1 MINALQIGNKY
12 CYKDVVMVH
21 GHFIDE
27 GEDLV
32 FSTNA
37 SRDGSIPVILG
48 VVSKQVNCQNHKNNT
63 AVKAVM
69 HSVIKTLQLPG
80 PVGVLT
86 DSA

>member
-37 SRDGSIPVILG
+37 SRDGGIPVILG
-48 VVSKQVNCQNHKNNT
+48 VVSKQRL
-63 AVKAVM
+63 AVKI
-69 HSVIKTLQLPG
+69 IKITLLSKQSCILSKN
-80 PVGVLT
+80 L
-86 DSA
+86 SNFQALSEC